1 VVTADEAGVVVP
13 AELAGLVD
21 KLLGYGLDTLQR
33 HNGAAPTVAGLEGLR
48 VQLQLAAASASGRP
62 RRILAVPVAPTR
74 ELTVAEAAAA
84 AGLSARQVRRLAE
97 GGALIARKRGRDWL
111 VDADSATGYGRS
123 ERWQGRQAA

>member
-1 VVTADEAGVVVP
+1 MVP

-21 KLLGYGLDTLQR
+21 RLVGYGLAVLEQR
-33 HNGAAPTVAGLEGLR
+33 NGTAPTLAGLEGLR
-48 VQLQLAAASASGRP
+48 VQLQLAAASSSGRP
-62 RRILAVPVAPTR
+62 KRILAVPVAPAS

-111 VDADSATGYGRS
+111 IDADSARNRS
-123 ERWQGRQAA
+123 RAWQEQRAA